1 VAFQSPTGLKEH
13 FMTNRKPNDR
23 AKTFARW
30 AILLSGGNH
39 ARPRESG
46 SLLEQTFD
54 RAETL
59 IPAQKL
65 LVVVAREALQF
76 DDVRRQ
82 LASRPREC
90 IIVQPDNKDS
100 GPGILLP
107 LMYLRKRDPAAVVA
121 IFPSDHSNLQD
132 DLILQHVERAFKVV
146 ESDGSRI
153 VLLGAEEPKEPD
165 TERNYIL
172 PGESSDSGGLDGG
185 RMVEMFVQ
193 KPSPDAARIIISK
206 GALWNTQIL
215 VVKCE
220 TLLQAIELAAPEMY
234 RSFAAIQDAIG
245 TAEEKGVV
253 EKVYQ
258 ALPAVNFF
266 NGVFELLPYENRQNL
281 RVLPV
286 HGVTRKG
293 WGTGRHD
300 HPQEDR
306 LVAAKAI

>member
-1 VAFQSPTGLKEH
+1 MAHLKS
-13 FMTNRKPNDR
+13 NDG

-30 AILLSGGNH
+30 AILLSGGNGTP
-39 ARPRESG
+39 PRESP

-65 LVVVAREALQF
+65 LVVVAKEALQF
-76 DDVRRQ
+76 DDMRRQ
-82 LASRPREC
+82 LASRPGEC

-107 LMYLRKRDPAAVVA
+107 LMHLHKRDPAAVVA
-121 IFPSDHSNLQD
+121 IFPSDHSILQD
-132 DLILQHVERAFKVV
+132 DLIMQHVERAFKIV

-153 VLLGAEEPKEPD
+153 VLLGAEVPKEPD
-165 TERNYIL
+165 TERSYIL
-172 PGESSDSGGLDGG
+172 AGESGDGTDLNGG

-193 KPSPDAARIIISK
+193 RPSPDAARIIISK
-206 GALWNTQIL
+206 GALWNTRIL
-215 VVKCE
+215 VVKCA

-234 RSFAAIQDAIG
+234 RCFAPIQDAIG
-245 TAEEKGVV
+245 TPEEKGVV

-258 ALPAVNFF
+258 ALPELNFF
-266 NGVFELLPYENRQNL
+266 KGVFELLPYENRQNL

-286 HGVTRKG
+286 QGVTRRG
-293 WGTGRHD
+293 WGTAHHG
-300 HPQEDR
+300 HPQENR